1 VEACCRP
8 AGVFGRLFCAHLNAI
23 LQKSLC
29 LARVLWNRQ
38 SGPGEDFTGPNVL
51 AEECAVRL
59 RRVLCLVPTF
69 RSSCSVAAP
78 TFTIFGKSWA
88 LANLLILVPLYR
100 SEVPDRIR
108 RLWCRDF
115 RSAVLMALGL
125 SLAACS
131 RETDY
136 TPEQRSCIAQHYA
149 NYDAR
154 QLNQCV
160 DVVQALHEGQ
170 CAHL

>member
-1 VEACCRP
+1 MRSIILACSGLSPLKDLCLRP
-8 AGVFGRLFCAHLNAI
+8 AIAEALNHSARLWKPVAGRPAASAGCFARILNAI

-38 SGPGEDFTGPNVL
+38 SGPAKILPVRMCST
-51 AEECAVRL
+51 EEHAVRL
-59 RRVLCLVPTF
+59 RRVLCLM
-69 RSSCSVAAP
+69 
-78 TFTIFGKSWA
+78 A
-88 LANLLILVPLYR
+88 LA
-100 SEVPDRIR
+100 
-108 RLWCRDF
+108 
-115 RSAVLMALGL
+115 AG
-125 SLAACS
+125 LAACS

-160 DVVQALHEGQ
+160 DVCRLCMRGNVLTCNTSCRLRGAKPPAEP
-170 CAHL
+170 